1 MNVLKKTTQHAHFCV
16 YANLPNTNKVRLAG
30 KQTPLLEGSFSFVPK
45 ISYGLRGALR
55 SLEPVLF
62 SCMRTQII
70 LPSTRASKPK
80 TKV

>member
-1 MNVLKKTTQHAHFCV
+1 MNVLKKKHAPFSV

-30 KQTPLLEGSFSFVPK
+30 KQTRLLEGSFSFVPK
-45 ISYGLRGALR
+45 MSYGLREALR

-62 SCMRTQII
+62 SCVRKQIV

>member
-1 MNVLKKTTQHAHFCV
+1 MNVLKKTTQHAHFSV
-16 YANLPNTNKVRLAG
+16 YTNLPNTNKVRLAG
-30 KQTPLLEGSFSFVPK
+30 KQTPWLEGSFSFVPK
-45 ISYGLRGALR
+45 MSYGLRGALR

-70 LPSTRASKPK
+70 LPSRRASKPK